1 MWERDIFVK
10 LKIIF
15 LIPLVFLLLIN
26 SNEKN
31 ISLYMRWYWLS
42 IDIEIVSVLL
52 LLKLF
57 GLFKII
63 RWYNFHF
70 FGISMINRIVLF
82 FVQNESIILLSEI
95 FQTASS
101 SVFFLR
107 KRNKDYFKTQ
117 HFRSCH
123 CKSSPACLSFK
134 KNEMFWKLQYPS
146 FLTFYVLISRQAHKT
161 YLSISQSNMIFQ
173 VDCHLPLIKQY

>member
-1 MWERDIFVK
+1 MIHEPNLIFCVYLRD
-10 LKIIF
+10 
-15 LIPLVFLLLIN
+15 
-26 SNEKN
+26 S
-31 ISLYMRWYWLS
+31 
-42 IDIEIVSVLL
+42 
-52 LLKLF
+52 
-57 GLFKII
+57 
-63 RWYNFHF
+63 F

-82 FVQNESIILLSEI
+82 CSKWINNSPVWNISNSSIKCL
-95 FQTASS
+95 
-101 SVFFLR
+101 FLR

-161 YLSISQSNMIFQ
+161 YLCISQSNMIFQ